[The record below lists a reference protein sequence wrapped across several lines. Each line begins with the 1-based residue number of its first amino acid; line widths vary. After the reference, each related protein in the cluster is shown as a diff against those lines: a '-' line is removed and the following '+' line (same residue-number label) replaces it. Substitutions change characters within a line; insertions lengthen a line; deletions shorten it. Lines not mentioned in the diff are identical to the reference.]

1 MTWDDVF
8 CNTFK
13 ALRKK
18 TAPEV
23 KKKLDFMFPSMPMVN
38 ACRAD
43 DFDFFQPLL
52 DSGDL
57 TVDQMHH
64 AAQRYHLG
72 KSKSGL
78 PIFWLID
85 DLYQPLDG
93 HLGNSW
99 VSTSLKAREPML
111 KYWRVTHCLFGL
123 HQLSDDHCQSS
134 IGIVDSEQSAVL
146 LSEIL
151 PETLWLSFPDMSGI
165 TADLLE
171 PLQDQVITIYPRAD
185 PTMTNYLFFQDF
197 ADLVRS
203 TYPSITLNVNSTL
216 EDRTTESQ
224 KSRYIDL
231 LDFILE

>member
-13 ALRKK
+13 ALRNK
-18 TAPEV
+18 TTHEV

-57 TVDQMHH
+57 TVDQMHQ

-72 KSKSGL
+72 KSKSGI

-93 HLGNSW
+93 HLGTSW
-99 VSTSLKAREPML
+99 VSASLKAREPML

-197 ADLVRS
+197 AALVRS
-203 TYPSITLNVNSTL
+203 TYPTITLNVNSTL

>member
-23 KKKLDFMFPSMPMVN
+23 KKKLDFMLPSMPMVN

-78 PIFWLID
+78 PSMISISLSTVTSAHHGS
-85 DLYQPLDG
+85 PPPSR
-93 HLGNSW
+93 LG
-99 VSTSLKAREPML
+99 SL
-111 KYWRVTHCLFGL
+111 C
-123 HQLSDDHCQSS
+123 
-134 IGIVDSEQSAVL
+134 
-146 LSEIL
+146 
-151 PETLWLSFPDMSGI
+151 
-165 TADLLE
+165 
-171 PLQDQVITIYPRAD
+171 
-185 PTMTNYLFFQDF
+185 
-197 ADLVRS
+197 
-203 TYPSITLNVNSTL
+203 
-216 EDRTTESQ
+216 
-224 KSRYIDL
+224 
-231 LDFILE
+231 